1 MSDWPEKQERR
12 RWRRHWLNAP
22 VRILSDAGVAE
33 GFGFQV
39 SEGGIYLFALADLEA
54 GTHVVVEYKKPKS
67 GERTRCSGLVRRR
80 VVYLYVVEFLRNPSQ
95 AGSGRF
101 HPEAAIKP

>member
-1 MSDWPEKQERR
+1 MSEWPEKQERR

-22 VRILSDAGVAE
+22 VRITSDAGVAE

-39 SEGGIYLFALADLEA
+39 SEGGIYLFALADLEP
-54 GTHVVVEYKKPKS
+54 GTHVEIEYKKPKS
-67 GERTRCSGLVRRR
+67 GERTRCFGLVRTR
-80 VVYLYVVEFLRNPSQ
+80 VVYLYVVEFFRNPSP

-101 HPEAAIKP
+101 QPEAAIKS